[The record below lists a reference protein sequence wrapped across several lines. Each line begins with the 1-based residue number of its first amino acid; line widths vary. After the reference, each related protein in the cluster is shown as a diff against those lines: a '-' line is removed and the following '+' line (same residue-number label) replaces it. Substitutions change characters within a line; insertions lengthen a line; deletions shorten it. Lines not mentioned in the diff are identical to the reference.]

1 MKKRY
6 KLLIIIV
13 LGIILTI
20 LINKNTVRN
29 KLNLVSIGDGLSLG
43 MTEYKIAG
51 PSFNDYLKEELEKK
65 GKINEFN
72 NEFSQY
78 YLTIHEL
85 NEYIEDNQLGKY
97 TRTPIKQVIAKAD
110 ILTISIGLDELVIK
124 SLNEKIDE
132 YIKNDFLLEYKI
144 LLSLIREFYD
154 KKIIILGLYSA
165 YQLNKSDVLEINSK
179 LNILAGNYNCIYYDL
194 FSYSL
199 NNKYLNNNSYYINY
213 EGHKKIANDLIKII
227 ENK

>member
-1 MKKRY
+1 MKKKY
-6 KLLIIIV
+6 KLLIIIA

-29 KLNLVSIGDGLSLG
+29 KINLVSIGDGLSLG
-43 MTEYKIAG
+43 MTEYKVAG
-51 PSFNDYLKEELEKK
+51 PSFNDYLKEGLEKK

-132 YIKNDFLLEYKI
+132 YIKNDFLLDYKI
-144 LLSLIREFYD
+144 LLSSIREFYD

>member
-6 KLLIIIV
+6 KLLIIIA

-29 KLNLVSIGDGLSLG
+29 KINLVSIGDGLSLG
-43 MTEYKIAG
+43 MTEYKVAG
-51 PSFNDYLKEELEKK
+51 PSFNDYLKDKLEKK

-124 SLNEKIDE
+124 SLNERIDD

-144 LLSLIREFYD
+144 LLSSIREFYD

-179 LNILAGNYNCIYYDL
+179 LNLLAGNYNCIYYDL